1 LGWEG
6 ESLEICVTLEKKA
19 CIVRLLQNK
28 ASTAAVIKKIRQQRI
43 NKQIN
48 SFSIILHTHIYD
60 WVTEHAESNETKGHA
75 LCGK

>member
-28 ASTAAVIKKIRQQRI
+28 ASTAAVIKKYNSKELI
-43 NKQIN
+43 NK
-48 SFSIILHTHIYD
+48 SIHLALYYIHIY
-60 WVTEHAESNETKGHA
+60 TIE
-75 LCGK
+75 L